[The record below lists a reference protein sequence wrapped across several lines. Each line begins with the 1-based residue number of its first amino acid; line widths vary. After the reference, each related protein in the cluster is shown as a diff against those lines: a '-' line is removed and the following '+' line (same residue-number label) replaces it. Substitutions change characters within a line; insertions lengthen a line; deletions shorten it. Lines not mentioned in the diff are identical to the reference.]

1 MIYFDKKYNVFNTM
15 NKRCTMNKMS
25 YCGILCEDCE
35 IYKAT
40 IKDDDVLR
48 EQVAIKF
55 SSEDYPLTKEDI
67 NCLGCSGNNDAL
79 FKFCNEC
86 EIRLC
91 SIQRGL
97 ENCGLCKDYPC
108 KKLSKPFEFDPANKE
123 RLDSIFRE
131 RKE

>member
-1 MIYFDKKYNVFNTM
+1 M
-15 NKRCTMNKMS
+15 
-25 YCGILCEDCE
+25 CEDCE

-40 IKDDDVLR
+40 TKDDDKLR

-55 SSEDYPLTKEDI
+55 SSEDDPLTKEDI
-67 NCLGCSGNNDAL
+67 NCLGCVGNNNKL

-91 SIQRGL
+91 SIQREI
-97 ENCGLCKDYPC
+97 ENCGVCKDYPC
-108 KKLSKPFEFDPANKE
+108 KKLSKPFEIDSRNKE
-123 RLDSIFRE
+123 RLDRISLE